1 MFCTPP
7 NLVQVRED
15 FIFYFKF
22 QNLNLPST
30 IFLTIWLKNKK
41 DITFTT
47 FFNNLAKTRLNAIKN
62 PKSII
67 IEKIPPKNAGWKLQI
82 FFLRYLFQFIC
93 IYNIMYI
100 LKVQSIFN
108 KYIRIRKTV
117 KVGKKKNEKF

>member
-47 FFNNLAKTRLNAIKN
+47 FFNNLAKTRL
-62 PKSII
+62 
-67 IEKIPPKNAGWKLQI
+67 KI
-82 FFLRYLFQFIC
+82 
-93 IYNIMYI
+93 
-100 LKVQSIFN
+100 
-108 KYIRIRKTV
+108 
-117 KVGKKKNEKF
+117 